1 MILKNLAAVCNAH
14 KRIFLYEGRERSSV
28 QWAGDG
34 KAFYPLHGIPR
45 LDGDTIQMIFSVPE
59 KQRSKYDI
67 QELALPGYLDFQDVP
82 DRGEVQLRP
91 EELSIGYEDAVLY
104 PVRTRRGLMFY
115 NPIYLRPLNDKL
127 GAIEMY
133 ERESPTGMIYFAAKA
148 GTFLEAIILPEDV
161 NEEKLLRKLQD
172 LTADMETTLH
182 YQTPAEDAAQIK
194 VDADTGEVIA

>member
-1 MILKNLAAVCNAH
+1 MILKNLAAICNAH
-14 KRIFLYEGRERSSV
+14 KRIFLYEGRKRSSV

-34 KAFYPLHGIPR
+34 KAFYPLHGIPE
-45 LDGDTIQMIFSVPE
+45 LDSDTIQTIFSVPE

-67 QELALPGYLDFQDVP
+67 QVKALPGLDFQDVP

-115 NPIYLRPLNDKL
+115 NPIYLKPLNDKL

-133 ERESPTGMIYFAAKA
+133 ERETSTGVIYFAAKA
-148 GTFLEAIILPEDV
+148 GAFLEAIIMPEDV

-172 LTADMETTLH
+172 LTGDLETTLH

-194 VDADTGEVIA
+194 VDTDTGEVIA

>member
-14 KRIFLYEGRERSSV
+14 KRIFLYESRGRSSV

-34 KAFYPLHGIPR
+34 KAFYPLNGIPE
-45 LDGDTIQMIFSVPE
+45 LDSSTIQAIFSVPE

-67 QELALPGYLDFQDVP
+67 QVQALPGLDFQDVP

-115 NPIYLRPLNDKL
+115 NPIYLKPLNDKL

-133 ERESPTGMIYFAAKA
+133 ERETSTGVIYFAAKA
-148 GTFLEAIILPEDV
+148 GTFLEAIIMPEDV
-161 NEEKLLRKLQD
+161 NEEKLLHKLQD
-172 LTADMETTLH
+172 ITGDLETTLH
-182 YQTPAEDAAQIK
+182 YQTPAEDVAQIE
-194 VDADTGEVIA
+194 VDADTGEVIT